1 MKHIVKLLNRTSK
14 QKENGT
20 KTQNVGLTLCLKAS
34 NVNGHIALSWVR
46 PI

>member
-20 KTQNVGLTLCLKAS
+20 KTKCWLESLHC
-34 NVNGHIALSWVR
+34 
-46 PI
+46 

>member
-20 KTQNVGLTLCLKAS
+20 KTQNVGLKAS
-34 NVNGHIALSWVR
+34 NVNGHIVLSWVR